1 MTSPSGPLVIV
12 SGPSGSGK
20 STLIAGLLADPPVDL
35 RLSVSATTRG
45 RRPNEQDGVHYHF
58 WERPRFEAALAA
70 GEFLEWAEVYGNY
83 YGTLRSEVEP
93 FRARGVCV
101 LLDVDTQGAIRVWQ
115 LCPDAVGVFIR
126 TATLDEL
133 ERRLRARHRDR
144 GGHRP
149 PCRRRPPRVGAH
161 RQVSISSRQRGF
173 DRRPG
178 GVPGHCAARNGKE
191 QGLMLDDLKEEA
203 IVNKVGGRFKLSTLI
218 QKRMVALNTGAKP
231 LVDVRGADKMA
242 IVVQEILQDKI
253 YLDAN
258 NQVQA
263 RGTSANEAMRRA
275 MATDIS
281 DAGGGED

>member
-133 ERRLRARHRDR
+133 ERRLRAR
-144 GGHRP
+144 GT
-149 PCRRRPPRVGAH
+149 
-161 RQVSISSRQRGF
+161 
-173 DRRPG
+173 
-178 GVPGHCAARNGKE
+178 E
-191 QGLMLDDLKEEA
+191 TEEA
-203 IVNKVGGRFKLSTLI
+203 IARRVAGARRELEHIDRYQYQVVNEDLT
-218 QKRMVALNTGAKP
+218 VAQAEF
-231 LVDVRGADKMA
+231 RA
-242 IVVQEILQDKI
+242 IVQRETERSK
-253 YLDAN
+253 
-258 NQVQA
+258 
-263 RGTSANEAMRRA
+263 G
-275 MATDIS
+275 
-281 DAGGGED
+281 